1 MIWRAVMAGAL
12 LIAPAAAR
20 AQSGLPTGSALPPSS
35 VLATPTGRGSAAR
48 DSLNQIYESTTRP
61 VPVTPSRPVQR
72 PDVVWVPDRYAP
84 IPGAPEGVLVPG
96 HWERRLPGGDVYVPP
111 IVIVH
116 PDGRQEV
123 FPAGVQPPVD
133 HRNAP

>member
-1 MIWRAVMAGAL
+1 VCGLVVAAFVAVPAL
-12 LIAPAAAR
+12 SH

-48 DSLNQIYESTTRP
+48 DSLNQIHESTTRP
-61 VPVTPSRPVQR
+61 VPVAPSRPVQR
-72 PDVVWVPDRYAP
+72 PDAVWVPDRYAP
-84 IPGAPEGVLVPG
+84 VPGQPQGVLIPG

-111 IVIVH
+111 IVIMH

-123 FPAGVQPPVD
+123 FPAGVRPPVD
-133 HRNAP
+133 ERHAP